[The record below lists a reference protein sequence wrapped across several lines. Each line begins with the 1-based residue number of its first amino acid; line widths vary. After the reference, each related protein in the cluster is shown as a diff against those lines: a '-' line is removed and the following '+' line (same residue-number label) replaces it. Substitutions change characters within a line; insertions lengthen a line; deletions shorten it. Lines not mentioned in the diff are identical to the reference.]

1 MSGSTVAVIILTA
14 LVILLLVWVGLISY
28 NLGLLRRSQ
37 RILTRGMTDSNL
49 AEILAQHFV
58 RTDSLEDRIAQLEHN
73 VAALHDIQLGA
84 VQRIGLVRYDAFRD
98 MGGEL
103 SFALALLDE
112 RGDGVVVSTITGRQ
126 DNRTY
131 VKQVKGGQTDVSS
144 SAEEDEA
151 IKQAMSGR

>member
-1 MSGSTVAVIILTA
+1 
-14 LVILLLVWVGLISY
+14 
-28 NLGLLRRSQ
+28 
-37 RILTRGMTDSNL
+37 MTDSNL

-58 RTDSLEDRIAQLEHN
+58 RTDGLEDRIAQLEQD
-73 VAALHDIQLGA
+73 VATLHDIQLGT
-84 VQRIGLVRYDAFRD
+84 VQRIGLVRYDAFRN

-112 RGDGVVVSTITGRQ
+112 RGDGIVVSTITGRQ

-131 VKQVKGGQTDVSS
+131 AKHVKGGQTDISS

-151 IKQAMSGR
+151 IKQAMSRR